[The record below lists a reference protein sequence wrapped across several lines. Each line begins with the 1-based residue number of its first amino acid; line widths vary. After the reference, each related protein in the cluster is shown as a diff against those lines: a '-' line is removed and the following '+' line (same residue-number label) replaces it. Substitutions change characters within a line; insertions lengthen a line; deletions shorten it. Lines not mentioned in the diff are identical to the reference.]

1 MFLLQVVCPPLIII
15 ITHSTIDDCTA
26 VSTTDLAQS
35 YIQWGAIKI
44 NTSHSVKATHNDVC
58 MCP

>member
-35 YIQWGAIKI
+35 YIQ
-44 NTSHSVKATHNDVC
+44 
-58 MCP
+58 